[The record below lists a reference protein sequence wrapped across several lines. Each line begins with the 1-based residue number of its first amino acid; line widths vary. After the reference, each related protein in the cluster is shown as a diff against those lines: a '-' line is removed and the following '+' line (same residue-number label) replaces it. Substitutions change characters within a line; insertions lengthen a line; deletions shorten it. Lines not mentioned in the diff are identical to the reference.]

1 MKKNGEHGQGRILCC
16 QTCGETWTTMDPPMP
31 VGDGANTCPSCIYIE
46 LARRHCNARGI
57 SLRAAVKRYLVG
69 TNKLKKVRLFTL
81 WKGVQ

>member
-16 QTCGETWTTMDPPMP
+16 QTCGETWTTMDPPAQNESS
-31 VGDGANTCPSCIYIE
+31 DCPSCIYIE

-69 TNKLKKVRLFTL
+69 TIKLKKVRLFHL